1 MTDLSKGER
10 VPRELASP
18 DMYDYIGEATNE
30 RSILMGALLKLTGR
44 GAELSGEVY
53 ELVLRSVERRHL
65 LPEGTGKVVL
75 QRCVDEW
82 TGHVDL
88 LKTVFHHHKADVE

>member
-1 MTDLSKGER
+1 MTDSQRMGR
-10 VPRELASP
+10 TPHELASP